1 MTTNLETPGKLQL
14 KSFLKDLNQLLRL
27 PTQNKYKRICIPE
40 YPFDHQLLTASP
52 IYRQSRNSYR
62 KLGGVFSP
70 RVTSTM
76 RGLSAQDLFKNEI
89 DFTPSL
95 SEMVWFASH
104 PDDVVDPNEEYVAL
118 SRFSEISV
126 FHEQNHR
133 VIWQLLPPAPSEK
146 RDLCR
151 YLNFAESLVVTLDL
165 ALGDELGLKVSPVFE
180 RMKVIYRDGG
190 RSPYKKAS
198 KKVYRQYLLSL
209 LCATYF
215 ILELIHTDDILKALD
230 YIFPGQKKMN
240 RLAFLRS
247 LEINELFTR
256 VTNPLWQERYWK
268 IAAVKLKK
276 LQVHSAEQTLYLPE
290 DPLDLE
296 EEFVIA
302 ARIFDY
308 YGI

>member
-1 MTTNLETPGKLQL
+1 MSKNSHDSNSLHL
-14 KSFLKDLNQLLRL
+14 KSFLKDLHLLLRL
-27 PTQNKYKRICIPE
+27 PTIKKYKNISIPE
-40 YPFDHQLLTASP
+40 YPFDLQLITASA
-52 IYRQSRNSYR
+52 IYRQSRKSYL

-70 RVTSTM
+70 RLTSTM
-76 RGLSAQDLFKNEI
+76 RGLSAQDLFKSEI
-89 DFTPSL
+89 DFTPAL
-95 SEMVWFASH
+95 SEMQWFYTQYH
-104 PDDVVDPNEEYVAL
+104 EVVDPYEEMIAL
-118 SRFSEISV
+118 SRFNEISV

-133 VIWQLLPPAPSEK
+133 VLWQILPPAPSEK

-165 ALGDELGLKVSPVFE
+165 ALGDELGLKISPVFE

-190 RSPYKKAS
+190 RSPYKKSS
-198 KKVYRQYLLSL
+198 KKIYRQYLLSVV
-209 LCATYF
+209 CATYF
-215 ILELIHTDDILKALD
+215 ILEMIHTDDILGALN

-256 VTNPLWQERYWK
+256 VTNPLWQQRFWK
-268 IAAVKLKK
+268 IASTKLKK
-276 LQVHSAEQTLYLPE
+276 LQASSSEQTLYLPE

-296 EEFVIA
+296 EEFIIA
-302 ARIFDY
+302 ERVFDY

>member
-1 MTTNLETPGKLQL
+1 
-14 KSFLKDLNQLLRL
+14 
-27 PTQNKYKRICIPE
+27 
-40 YPFDHQLLTASP
+40 
-52 IYRQSRNSYR
+52 
-62 KLGGVFSP
+62 
-70 RVTSTM
+70 
-76 RGLSAQDLFKNEI
+76 
-89 DFTPSL
+89 
-95 SEMVWFASH
+95 
-104 PDDVVDPNEEYVAL
+104 
-118 SRFSEISV
+118 
-126 FHEQNHR
+126 
-133 VIWQLLPPAPSEK
+133 
-146 RDLCR
+146 
-151 YLNFAESLVVTLDL
+151 
-165 ALGDELGLKVSPVFE
+165 
-180 RMKVIYRDGG
+180 MKVIYRDGG

-230 YIFPGQKKMN
+230 YIFSGQKKMN